1 MWLGSEY
8 KTIPVEA
15 EEVDD
20 YSQAPAVGWSTP
32 YEIVLVFVSVL
43 LLVIFVVWETKFAKT
58 PILPLD
64 IWKAPSFLA
73 LVVTTLLCFMS
84 NGTLLWYMVAWQ
96 QILRQWSSLKFAIGW
111 TPFGIFG
118 TIGAFLGAWL
128 IPRLAAQWILAI
140 GAASVLVS
148 NLLLATMP
156 EKQTYWAQVFPATII
171 MAFCPD
177 FVYTAAQIIASNSV
191 RRNQQGIAASLIGT
205 LNLYGS
211 SLGLGFAGTVET
223 EVNKGVLDPV
233 TGYRAALY
241 FGAGIAAVALL
252 INVFWVRV
260 KRDEREGWEDEADRI
275 ADGSGEGVSTAV
287 QLQRTLV
294 PGQVRQAAT

>member
-1 MWLGSEY
+1 M
-8 KTIPVEA
+8 
-15 EEVDD
+15 
-20 YSQAPAVGWSTP
+20 
-32 YEIVLVFVSVL
+32 
-43 LLVIFVVWETKFAKT
+43 
-58 PILPLD
+58 
-64 IWKAPSFLA
+64 SF
-73 LVVTTLLCFMS
+73 
-84 NGTLLWYMVAWQ
+84 GTLLWYMVAWQ
-96 QILRQWSSLKFAIGW
+96 QILRDWSSLKFAIGW

-118 TIGAFLGAWL
+118 TVGAFLGAWL
-128 IPRLAAQWILAI
+128 IPRLSAQWILAI

-156 EKQTYWAQVFPATII
+156 EKQTYWTQVFPATII

-205 LNLYGS
+205 LNLYGN

-233 TGYRAALY
+233 KGYRAALY

-252 INVFWVRV
+252 VNVFCVRV
-260 KRDEREGWEDEADRI
+260 KKDEREGWEAEEDR
-275 ADGSGEGVSTAV
+275 AGDSFGEGVSTAIQPRGV
-287 QLQRTLV
+287 SG
-294 PGQVRQAAT
+294 PGQTLQIAN

>member
-1 MWLGSEY
+1 MEVSGSFQQKY
-8 KTIPVEA
+8 DT
-15 EEVDD
+15 DQS
-20 YSQAPAVGWSTP
+20 SQAPAVGWSTP
-32 YEIVLVFVSVL
+32 YEIVLVLVSML
-43 LLVIFVVWETKFAKT
+43 LLAVFALWESKFAKT

-64 IWKAPSFLA
+64 IWKAPSFVPLILA
-73 LVVTTLLCFMS
+73 TLLCFMS
-84 NGTLLWYMVAWQ
+84 FGTLLWYMVAWQ
-96 QILRQWSSLKFAIGW
+96 QILREWSSLKFAIGW

-156 EKQTYWAQVFPATII
+156 EKQTYWAQMFPATII

-205 LNLYGS
+205 LNLYGN

-223 EVNKGVLDPV
+223 EVNRGVIDPV
-233 TGYRAALY
+233 KGYRSALY
-241 FGAGIAAVALL
+241 FGAGIASVALL
-252 INVFWVRV
+252 INIFCVRV
-260 KRDEREGWEDEADRI
+260 ERDEREGWEDEADRI
-275 ADGSGEGVSTAV
+275 ADEGEGISTAV
-287 QLQRTLV
+287 QPRNTQAST
-294 PGQVRQAAT
+294 QIRQATN